1 LKYNYDP
8 GSELYNEFINVCNI
22 DSDHTSFPVSSGNWQ
37 SYVTGV
43 PDSAYSDASNI
54 WTECIN
60 SFKDNQVTQIAS
72 TQISELPWYV
82 DAKIFDSNATNG
94 TGTTSSAFYYLKFLG
109 YWTTR
114 LKDVITYSI
123 PITTNTVGTDILDC
137 VTVKNAVY
145 TDGTART
152 GWIVSR
158 ELDAVNDLLI
168 LQAMLLPADM
178 STSLTKFD
186 YLDERPDKNV
196 YIDSLD
202 QRSAGTD
209 SLTE

>member
-1 LKYNYDP
+1 M
-8 GSELYNEFINVCNI
+8 GSY
-22 DSDHTSFPVSSGNWQ
+22 
-37 SYVTGV
+37 
-43 PDSAYSDASNI
+43 
-54 WTECIN
+54 
-60 SFKDNQVTQIAS
+60 
-72 TQISELPWYV
+72 
-82 DAKIFDSNATNG
+82 
-94 TGTTSSAFYYLKFLG
+94 
-109 YWTTR
+109 
-114 LKDVITYSI
+114 YSI